1 MQQMQQQMNNNPPP
15 GALAPPQ
22 STTPAGGSN
31 PNAGTLPRSQES
43 QRVEQ
48 MLRDAGVNPNTVRQ
62 AFGNIRDKVANA
74 RETITNAVN
83 EVKSTI
89 TNKAGDLASQGVD
102 RITQTPWVARQ
113 LQRFN
118 IDPKPLND
126 MATNAVRKAVGYG
139 LDRLQTAAQNSETGQ
154 KIMNSPV
161 VRKIALIDAGIQGAM
176 NLGSTELGCDGTNG
190 CVRALQQQ
198 GAATA
203 STDDTGGSAGS
214 GAGGGTQALD
224 MYLRAEYSIDAINA
238 AAMDAGLPGWSKE
251 EIAAAVTSVLAD
263 PKLMEQVYREAALE
277 SSDPGIREDYG
288 GAHVEVEQVSQPVF
302 FQQKVTGLNTLL
314 GIQTTRAPT
323 PVSLFYQPCKT
334 NCPKSNI
341 PVCSFYQVRSYSF
354 DIFLVHT
361 ICV

>member
-1 MQQMQQQMNNNPPP
+1 MNNNPPP

-31 PNAGTLPRSQES
+31 PNAGTLPLSGVPQK
-43 QRVEQ
+43 VEQ
-48 MLRDAGVNPNTVRQ
+48 MLSDAGVSPNSVRQ

-74 RETITNAVN
+74 RETVTNAVN

-102 RITQTPWVARQ
+102 KITQNPWVARQ

-139 LDRLQTAAQNSETGQ
+139 LDRLQDSA
-154 KIMNSPV
+154 MNTPV
-161 VRKIALIDAGIQGAM
+161 GRKISLIDAGIQGAM
-176 NLGSTELGCDGTNG
+176 RLGNTVLGCDGTNG
-190 CVRALQQQ
+190 CAFAHRAHAMTVRTLQQ
-198 GAATA
+198 GA
-203 STDDTGGSAGS
+203 SS
-214 GAGGGTQALD
+214 GDSSQELE

-238 AAMDAGLPGWSKE
+238 AAMEAGLPGWSKE

-263 PKLMEQVYREAALE
+263 SKLMEQVWREAALE
-277 SSDPGIREDYG
+277 SSDPEIREDF
-288 GAHVEVEQVSQPVF
+288 ATAVVTKEEVTQPTF
-302 FQQKVTGLNTLL
+302 FQQKVTGINAVL

-323 PVSLFYQPCKT
+323 PASLFYQPCKT

-341 PVCSFYQVRSYSF
+341 PVCSFYQVCSYSF
-354 DIFLVHT
+354 DIFLF
-361 ICV
+361 C

>member
-1 MQQMQQQMNNNPPP
+1 MNNQPPP
-15 GALAPPQ
+15 GSLSPPQ
-22 STTPAGGSN
+22 SATPPGGSE
-31 PNAGTLPRSQES
+31 PNFGTLPLPGVAQGA
-43 QRVEQ
+43 EQ
-48 MLRDAGVNPNTVRQ
+48 MMNAAGVNPSTVRQ

-74 RETITNAVN
+74 RETVTNAVN

-102 RITQTPWVARQ
+102 KVTQNPWVARQ

-118 IDPKPLND
+118 VDPKPLND
-126 MATNAVRKAVGYG
+126 MASNAVRKAVGYG
-139 LDRLQTAAQNSETGQ
+139 LDKLQDAA
-154 KIMNSPV
+154 MNTPV
-161 VRKIALIDAGIQGAM
+161 GRKISLIDAGIQGAM
-176 NLGSTELGCDGTNG
+176 SLGSSYLGCDGSNG

-198 GAATA
+198 GAGAGAGAAATTTNDA
-203 STDDTGGSAGS
+203 AA
-214 GAGGGTQALD
+214 AGGGTQALE

-263 PKLMEQVYREAALE
+263 PVLMEQVYREAALE
-277 SSDPGIREDYG
+277 SSDPDIRADYG
-288 GAHVEVEQVSQPVF
+288 NAHVEVEQVSQPVF

-341 PVCSFYQVRSYSF
+341 PVCSFYQVRSFVRFLLVFAFVVF
-354 DIFLVHT
+354 DNVF
-361 ICV
+361 